1 MRSGNRAYVRVAS
14 VIIIAA
20 LTSSMTAQDAATAP
34 AAESLSRR
42 DGERDFDWEIGTWNT
57 HLRRLTNPLSGSTEW
72 VEYTGTSKVIPLLGG
87 KANLV
92 ELDVEGPSGRIQGMN
107 LRLYDP
113 QSQRWSLYYASSRGS
128 TIYPPVI
135 GSFENG
141 RGVFHG
147 MEMQDGQPIYV
158 RFVISVIT
166 PDSAEF
172 EQAFSPDGGKT
183 WEVNWLAVDTR
194 IPNSK

>member
-1 MRSGNRAYVRVAS
+1 MRRGNRTFIRVAT
-14 VIIIAA
+14 VIVIAA
-20 LTSSMTAQDAATAP
+20 LTSSMAGQTAAAVP
-34 AAESLSRR
+34 SDGSSPQR
-42 DGERDFDWEIGTWNT
+42 DGERDFDWEIGTWKT
-57 HLRRLTNPLSGSTEW
+57 HLRRLTNPLSGSSEW
-72 VEYTGTSKVIPLLGG
+72 VEYTGTSTVSPLMGG
-87 KANLV
+87 KANVV
-92 ELDVEGPSGRIQGMN
+92 ELDVEGASGRIQGMN

-147 MEMQDGQPIYV
+147 MEMQDGKPIFV

-172 EQAFSPDGGKT
+172 EQSFSPDGGKT
-183 WEVNWLAVDTR
+183 WEVNWIAVDTR
-194 IPNSK
+194 LQ